1 MPQSLARLNVHLIF
15 STKNR
20 ERVLTNDV
28 RDSLHRYAS
37 TVLANQGCHHVFI
50 NSVEDHVHILFDLGR
65 TCAVSVIVK
74 EVKTG
79 TSQWIKTQG
88 TRFASFAWQAGYAA
102 FAVDMSSEQVVR
114 EYISKQREHH
124 HTETFQEEYRR
135 FLTANGI
142 EYDERYVW
150 D

>member
-1 MPQSLARLNVHLIF
+1 M
-15 STKNR
+15 
-20 ERVLTNDV
+20 
-28 RDSLHRYAS
+28 
-37 TVLANQGCHHVFI
+37 
-50 NSVEDHVHILFDLGR
+50 
-65 TCAVSVIVK
+65 SVIVK

-102 FAVDMSSEQVVR
+102 FAVDVSSEQAVR
-114 EYISKQREHH
+114 DYITNQREHH

-142 EYDERYVW
+142 EYDERYMW